1 MATARA
7 IIIDALTDL
16 GVLDA
21 TETPEQQDIDLG
33 LRRLNQLIG
42 QLALQRLT
50 MFEVRR
56 EVFDLAANTAS
67 YTIGPTGTWATV
79 RPNWIEGYSFIQD
92 KTAAQPVET
101 PRRAP
106 LTIQEWQ
113 AVGVKATTSTVPYAL
128 FYDHAF
134 SGVGLG
140 ACTVYPVPTTALPQ
154 VVLYLPR
161 PMQQFATAATDYA
174 LPDGWEEMLVKQLAL
189 RLQRPYGKQADPG
202 LLEEA
207 TVALNTIKS
216 ANRRPRLRQLAAD
229 ALAVGGGGGSRYNIY
244 TDV

>member
-1 MATARA
+1 MPTARA
-7 IIIDALTDL
+7 IITDALTDL
-16 GVLDA
+16 MVLDA
-21 TETPEQQDIDLG
+21 TEAPSQADLVLG
-33 LRRLNQLIG
+33 LRRLNHLIG

-56 EVFDLAANTAS
+56 ELFDLAANTAS
-67 YTIGPTGTWATV
+67 YTIGPTGTWVTV
-79 RPNWIEGYSFIQD
+79 RPNWIEAYSFIQD

-101 PRRAP
+101 ARRAP
-106 LTIQEWQ
+106 LTVQEWQ
-113 AVGVKATTSTVPYAL
+113 AIGVKATTSTVPFAL

-140 ACTVYPVPTTALPQ
+140 TCTVYPVPTTALPQ

-161 PMQQFATAATDYA
+161 PMQQFATIDTNYA

-189 RLQRPYGKQADPG
+189 RLQRPYGKTADPG
-202 LLEEA
+202 LVEEA
-207 TVALNTIKS
+207 SEALSTIKR
-216 ANRRPRLRQLAAD
+216 ANWRPRLRQIAAD
-229 ALAVGGGGGSRYNIY
+229 ALAVGGGGSSRYNIY